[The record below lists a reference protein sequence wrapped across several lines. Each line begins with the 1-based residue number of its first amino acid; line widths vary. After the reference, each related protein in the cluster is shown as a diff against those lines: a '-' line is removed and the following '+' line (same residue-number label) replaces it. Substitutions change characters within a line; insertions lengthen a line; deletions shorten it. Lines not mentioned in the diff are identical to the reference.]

1 MRFRLTPLALLG
13 TLTLAACDLPT
24 SVGDNTRV
32 MVAAPDSAWAEIQ
45 PAVLAALEPRSFTVR
60 DERIFDVAH
69 VDPSSEDWRDFRKL
83 RRMLVIG
90 EAADPW
96 IATALDKVEGAV
108 PRAPAIL
115 QAQNVWARPQQVT
128 ILLLPPGAPPR
139 VAAEQM
145 PEVGALFVQ
154 QFEEYSRARMFVSGE
169 QTQLA
174 DSLAQIAGFSIRV
187 PTVYRVT
194 EPEVGVFVFRNDQ
207 PDPSELIRQV
217 TVARRRASEVPMT
230 PEAALQWRAE
240 VAARTTTP
248 PHVTEAMH
256 GSPRQLRI
264 AERPAL
270 QVQSTWSNPPGEWP
284 AAGPVITRLVQC
296 PEYTYLVDG
305 WVYAPGRAKYEFMV
319 QIETLLN
326 SFRCAA

>member
-1 MRFRLTPLALLG
+1 PRDRTRPTCWRRDSTRSSRSSARRLPKSWWRPRTTSLPSSAPRSPTSSSTCWCCCGCASCRCRRSGRSSKNASARHPAGPGSARPPTLAPDTIRFRQTPLALLG
-13 TLTLAACDLPT
+13 TLTLAACDAPT

-128 ILLLPPGAPPR
+128 ILLL
-139 VAAEQM
+139 
-145 PEVGALFVQ
+145 
-154 QFEEYSRARMFVSGE
+154 
-169 QTQLA
+169 
-174 DSLAQIAGFSIRV
+174 
-187 PTVYRVT
+187 
-194 EPEVGVFVFRNDQ
+194 
-207 PDPSELIRQV
+207 
-217 TVARRRASEVPMT
+217 
-230 PEAALQWRAE
+230 
-240 VAARTTTP
+240 
-248 PHVTEAMH
+248 
-256 GSPRQLRI
+256 
-264 AERPAL
+264 
-270 QVQSTWSNPPGEWP
+270 
-284 AAGPVITRLVQC
+284 
-296 PEYTYLVDG
+296 
-305 WVYAPGRAKYEFMV
+305 
-319 QIETLLN
+319 
-326 SFRCAA
+326 